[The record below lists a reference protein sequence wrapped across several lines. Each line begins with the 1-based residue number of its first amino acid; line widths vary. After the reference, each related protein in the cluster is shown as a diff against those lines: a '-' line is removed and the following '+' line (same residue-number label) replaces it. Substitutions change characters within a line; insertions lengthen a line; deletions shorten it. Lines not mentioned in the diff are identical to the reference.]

1 MSLTSSMHQFKHEVA
16 TGSKNRKHS
25 VASMIG
31 SYKSNRMKQRNTDI
45 NTRLQDMKALSDN
58 INTFLTVNHNNR
70 MNNKNKDISTRL
82 QDMKALRDNIHSFLA
97 DSCSNR
103 SSMGANTKQFRND
116 FMNNLRNSTK
126 ASLGAHK
133 DFMNNL
139 RNSTKASLGAHKA
152 DRMALAADVAGAKAE
167 WLGTA
172 KKKIKPISKEIDT
185 SIAFVPS
192 IKTISAELSDEALT
206 ELVEAIPTDLP
217 VEVPTE
223 LSGEIPNNGDCPDD
237 LLSGDIHD
245 AASVEYCPVQSPT
258 DEILLAEQTII
269 NETSTMASIEAINEP
284 STDMGTETITEPS
297 TEAGIDNSE
306 MEQKVLALISDAAN
320 GMKMSELSETVHL
333 IDDGFDVQALVI
345 DMIGKG
351 MVRKYRN
358 KYYVA

>member
-1 MSLTSSMHQFKHEVA
+1 
-16 TGSKNRKHS
+16 
-25 VASMIG
+25 MIG

-103 SSMGANTKQFRND
+103 SSMGANTKQFRN
-116 FMNNLRNSTK
+116 
-126 ASLGAHK
+126 